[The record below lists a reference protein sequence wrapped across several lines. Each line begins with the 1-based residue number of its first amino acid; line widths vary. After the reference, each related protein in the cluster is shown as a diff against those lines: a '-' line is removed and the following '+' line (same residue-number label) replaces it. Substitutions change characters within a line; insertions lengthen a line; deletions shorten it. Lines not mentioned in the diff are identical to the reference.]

1 MTPTA
6 RHRTVEARFRSLVD
20 AHGMDPP
27 DAVEYEPHGVTFL
40 WHGQQVAVVVDFD
53 DLPAD
58 SGVARP
64 SVRSA

>member
-1 MTPTA
+1 
-6 RHRTVEARFRSLVD
+6 
-20 AHGMDPP
+20 MDPP

-58 SGVARP
+58 IPVARP
-64 SVRSA
+64 PLRSA